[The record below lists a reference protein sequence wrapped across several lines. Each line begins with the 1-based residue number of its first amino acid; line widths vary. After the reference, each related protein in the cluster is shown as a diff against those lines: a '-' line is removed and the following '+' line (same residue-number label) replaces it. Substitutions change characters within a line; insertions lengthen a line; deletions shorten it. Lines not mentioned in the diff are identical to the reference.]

1 MSRLSVVGRQNN
13 VWNAG
18 FVSVSR
24 DMSGDC
30 DPGDKNAGTD
40 PEADAKT
47 GHADLLR
54 IDIFPPSR
62 YSGKRR

>member
-1 MSRLSVVGRQNN
+1 M
-13 VWNAG
+13 WNAG

-24 DMSGDC
+24 DTSGNC
-30 DPGDKNAGTD
+30 DPGDKNSGTD
-40 PEADAKT
+40 PEPDAKT
-47 GHADLLR
+47 GTSGQLR